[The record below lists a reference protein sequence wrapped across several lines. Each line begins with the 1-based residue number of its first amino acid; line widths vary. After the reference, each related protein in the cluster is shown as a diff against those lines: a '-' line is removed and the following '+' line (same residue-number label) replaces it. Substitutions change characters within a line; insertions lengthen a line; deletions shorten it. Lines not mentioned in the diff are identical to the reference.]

1 MAANTGSRGNSRP
14 DKSGRQERWFAGAF
28 RPASTSSG
36 STTRYALLWLAPLLL
51 LLIFVVS
58 SVRQSLQQVA
68 DLRDQ
73 SEAVAHTYKILLST
87 SNLFSLVKDAETGQR
102 GYLLTGEEAYLEP
115 YNKSS
120 QEIRAELNRLGLLVS
135 DNEAQKTR
143 IIEAR
148 KLLETKLE
156 ELADTIALRKAGKTS
171 EALALVGSDRGKRS
185 MDSLRSLA
193 DEMNDEELR
202 FLKQRSDSVE
212 PAAQQLRTY
221 LILRASILAV
231 AIAIAWLLVVAL
243 AKRRRELIRSRNL
256 IATTLASIGDG
267 VIVTDAKGLVTFLN
281 NEAERLTGWSSAEAS
296 GRMLSEIFKII
307 NETSRE
313 PVENPVDKV
322 LRLGSVVGLANHTLL
337 ISRQGVETPIDDSA
351 APIREIVGDPS
362 SPFFGVVLC
371 FRDFTEHKL
380 MENQLHDHRRTLE
393 SKVAERTLELEK
405 AHERVRITDRMA
417 SVGTLASGLAHDI
430 SNILL
435 PLSARLKMVNEHHA
449 LNDELRSH
457 VGVISTLLD
466 HLRAMGHNLS
476 LFARDPAQE
485 GSEGKTDIPAW
496 SESVRNFIDAST
508 LGDPT
513 SRTRGIRIEWNIPA
527 SLPPVAIAPHRLT
540 QIVLNLVHNSRDA
553 ILALRSQDPSVPP
566 DSLISIDAASLGST
580 IQLKVSDT
588 GCGMDE
594 ETRRRCTE
602 LFFTTKTVTPEGR
615 TGSNPA
621 GLVGTGLGMAL
632 IHTIVLRAGGNVDI
646 RSAPA
651 RGTAIT
657 LTLPIANKE
666 TC

>member
-1 MAANTGSRGNSRP
+1 MAANTGSRGNSGP
-14 DKSGRQERWFAGAF
+14 DKSGKQERWFASAF
-28 RPASTSSG
+28 RPASSSSG

-51 LLIFVVS
+51 LLVFVVS
-58 SVRQSLQQVA
+58 SVRQSLNQVA

-73 SEAVAHTYKILLST
+73 SEAVAHTYKVLLST

-102 GYLLTGEEAYLEP
+102 GYLLTGEETYLEP
-115 YNKSS
+115 YSKSS

-143 IIEAR
+143 IVEAR
-148 KLLETKLE
+148 KLLDIKLD
-156 ELADTIALRKAGKTS
+156 ELASTIALRKAGKAS
-171 EALALVGSDRGKRS
+171 EALALVGSDQGKRS
-185 MDSLRSLA
+185 MDSLRSLV
-193 DEMNDEELR
+193 DEMNEEEAR
-202 FLKQRSDSVE
+202 FLKQRSDAVE
-212 PAAQQLRTY
+212 PAAQELRTY
-221 LILRASILAV
+221 LILRASILAA

-243 AKRRRELIRSRNL
+243 ARRRRELLRSRNL
-256 IATTLASIGDG
+256 IATTLASIGDA
-267 VIVTDAKGLVTFLN
+267 VIVTDVKGRITFLN
-281 NEAERLTGWSSAEAS
+281 TEAERLTGWSSAEAA
-296 GRMLSEIFKII
+296 GRMLPEVFKII

-322 LRLGSVVGLANHTLL
+322 IRLGSVVGLANHTLL

-393 SKVAERTLELEK
+393 TKVAERTLELEK

-435 PLSARLKMVNEHHA
+435 PLSARLKMVNEHA
-449 LNDELRSH
+449 MNDELRSH

-476 LFARDPAQE
+476 LFARDPEQE

-496 SESVRNFIDAST
+496 SANVRNFIDAST
-508 LGDPT
+508 LGDPV
-513 SRTRGIRIEWNIPA
+513 SRTRDIRIEWNIPE

-540 QIVLNLVHNSRDA
+540 QIVLNLVHNARDA
-553 ILALRSQDPSVPP
+553 ILVLRSQNPAAASE
-566 DSLISIDAASLGST
+566 SLISIQAMTLGKNV
-580 IQLKVSDT
+580 QLKVSDT

-594 ETRRRCTE
+594 ETRQRCTE
-602 LFFTTKTVTPEGR
+602 LFFTTKTVSPKGR
-615 TGSNPA
+615 TGNNPA

-632 IHTIVLRAGGNVDI
+632 IHTIVLRAGGSVDI
-646 RSAPA
+646 HSAPE

-657 LTLPIANKE
+657 LTLPIVNE
-666 TC
+666 